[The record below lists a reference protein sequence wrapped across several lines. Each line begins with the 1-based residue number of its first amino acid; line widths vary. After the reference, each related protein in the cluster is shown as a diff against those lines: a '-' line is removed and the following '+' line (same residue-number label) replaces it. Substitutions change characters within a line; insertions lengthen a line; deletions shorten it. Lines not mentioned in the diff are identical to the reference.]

1 MSLITRA
8 LGRALLLGACAWP
21 VLAWPVLACAEE
33 AEPPNTVE
41 RVVVSGERAALTVP
55 TTAQATA
62 DIQRTAGGVAVIP
75 DSAFKSGPAAAIKDV
90 LAYVPGVITQPRYG
104 PDARVSIRGSGLS
117 RAYGAR
123 GIQALADGVP
133 INTSDGLLD
142 LSEVD
147 PSAYRYVEVFKG
159 ANALRYG
166 GNSLGGAIN
175 FVMPTGRD
183 AQRFDGRLDV
193 GSFGFVRGQVSTGF
207 ADGAWDGFV
216 SASAQSEDGYREHSK
231 GAFKRLN
238 ANLGYRLSPELETRF
253 YINAY
258 AWRARIPGEVGK
270 ASALDDPKAANPGW
284 VVQDQQRN
292 IDSFRVANKTT
303 FSLGNT
309 TIDVGAYYLDRR
321 VDHPIF
327 QYLDFTVDDYGGF
340 VRTTDDRQFGEMR
353 NRLVAGL
360 NVNNG
365 KLDTEQFVNNAGAV
379 KGALVASMVDTSKTI
394 TAYAENALYVRPDLS
409 LILGVQYLRATRDRR
424 DRFLSNGD
432 QSGERSYSEWSPKVG
447 VLWNVAPDWQVF
459 ANISRSAEVP
469 SYDTISFATPVSTAA
484 LKAQTAT
491 TYEAGTRGRRGELT
505 WDLSAYRAEIRNELQ
520 CLTTG
525 PFSACSTIN
534 AGRTVHQGLEAGLMA
549 PVAKSALIEGDGL
562 SLNVAYTLN
571 DFNFDGDARYGDNE
585 LPGVPKHLLR
595 AEALYRHPSGLYAG
609 PNVEWSPERYYADN
623 ANTLTIDRYALL
635 GFRFGFDTK
644 QGWSAYLEGRNLT
657 DKRYISTVAIA
668 GTATPTSE
676 LFNPGMGRS
685 VYGGLRRRW

>member
-1 MSLITRA
+1 MSLMTRA
-8 LGRALLLGACAWP
+8 LSRALLLGACAWP
-21 VLAWPVLACAEE
+21 VLAFADE
-33 AEPPNTVE
+33 ADTPNTVD
-41 RVVVSGERAALTVP
+41 RVVVTGGRSALTVP
-55 TTAQATA
+55 DTAQATA
-62 DIQRTAGGVAVIP
+62 DIQRTAGGVALIP
-75 DSAFKSGPAAAIKDV
+75 DTAFKSGPAAAIKDI
-90 LAYVPGVITQPRYG
+90 LAYVPGIITQPRYG

-117 RAYGAR
+117 RAYGNR
-123 GIQALADGVP
+123 GIQALVDGVP

-175 FVMPTGRD
+175 FVTPTGRD
-183 AQRFDGRLDV
+183 ATGFDGRLDG
-193 GSFGFVRGQVSTGF
+193 GSFGFVRGQASTGG
-207 ADGAWDGFV
+207 ADGAWDWV
-216 SASAQSEDGYREHSK
+216 VNASAQSEDGYRDHSK
-231 GAFKRLN
+231 GTFKRLN
-238 ANLGYRLSPELETRF
+238 ANLGYRLSSNVETRF
-253 YINAY
+253 YVNAY
-258 AWRARIPGEVGK
+258 AWRARIPGEVSK
-270 ASALDDPKAANPGW
+270 AAALTNPKAANSDW

-292 IDSFRVANKTT
+292 IDSVRLTNKTT
-303 FSLGNT
+303 VRLGT
-309 TIDVGAYYLDRR
+309 TTVEIGAYYLDRH

-340 VRTTDDRQFGEMR
+340 LRATDDRQLGALR
-353 NRLVAGL
+353 NHFVAGL
-360 NVNNG
+360 NLNNG
-365 KLDTEQFVNNAGAV
+365 KLDTEQFVNNPGAV
-379 KGALVASMVDTSKTI
+379 KGALVASMVDKSKNV

-409 LILGVQYLRATRDRR
+409 LIAGVQYLHATRDRR

-432 QSGERSYSEWSPKVG
+432 QSGERNYDLWSPKVG
-447 VLWNVAPDWQVF
+447 VLWDPGPDWQVF

-469 SYDTISFATPVSTAA
+469 SYDTISFATAASTAA

-491 TYEAGTRGRRGELT
+491 TFEAGTRGRRGELT
-505 WDLSAYRAEIRNELQ
+505 WDASIYRAEIKNELQ

-534 AGRTVHQGLEAGLMA
+534 AGRTVHQGMEAGLA
-549 PVAKSALIEGDGL
+549 TPLAKSAFTEGDEIE
-562 SLNVAYTLN
+562 LNLAYTLN
-571 DFNFDGDARYGDNE
+571 DFKFDDDPRYGDNE

-609 PNVEWSPERYYADN
+609 PNVEWSPQSYYADN

-635 GFRFGFDTK
+635 GFRVGFEAEA
-644 QGWSAYLEGRNLT
+644 GWSAYLEGRNLT

-668 GTATPTSE
+668 GAATPTSE

-685 VYGGLRRRW
+685 VYGGLRYRW